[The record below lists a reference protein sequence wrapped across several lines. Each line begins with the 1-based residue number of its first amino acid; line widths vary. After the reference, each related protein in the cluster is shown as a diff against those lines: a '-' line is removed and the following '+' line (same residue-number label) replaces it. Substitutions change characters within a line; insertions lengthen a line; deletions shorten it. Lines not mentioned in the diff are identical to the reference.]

1 MSHDKKISLIGAGN
15 IGTILAFSISRKRLG
30 NITLVDRVKG
40 LAEGKCLDL
49 SQSLS
54 AENLNT
60 KILGTDDISKI
71 KNSHAIVITAGIPRK
86 PGMSRDDLVET
97 NFSIMKE
104 LGNAIKKY
112 SPNAFVIC
120 VTNPLDAMVWSLK
133 EISGIDKRMIVG
145 MAGILDSARFKF
157 FLSNELSV
165 STDSIQTMVLGGH
178 GDTMVPLLRF
188 TSISG
193 IPLSEFIKKKKISKD
208 KVEEIISRTRN
219 GGGEIVALMKNSSAF
234 FSPATSAIEMLES
247 YLFDNR
253 RILPCS
259 AYLEGEYN
267 VEGMCV
273 GVPVIISKDGVEE
286 IIELDLQSSEKDEF
300 DNSVK
305 AVRELVEKCGKLL
318 AQNKN

>member
-1 MSHDKKISLIGAGN
+1 MSHNKKISLIGAGN

-30 NITLVDRVKG
+30 NIILIDRVKG

-71 KNSHAIVITAGIPRK
+71 KNSDAIIITAGIPRK

-133 EISGIDKRMIVG
+133 EITGIDKKMIVG

-157 FLSNELSV
+157 FLSNELSI

-193 IPLSEFIKKKKISKD
+193 IPLSEFIKKKRISKD

-267 VEGMCV
+267 VKGMCV
-273 GVPVIISKDGVEE
+273 GVPVVISKDGVEE
-286 IIELDLQSSEKDEF
+286 IIELDLQNSERNEF

-305 AVRELVEKCGKLL
+305 AVKELVEKCRKLL
-318 AQNKN
+318 A

>member
-15 IGTILAFSISRKRLG
+15 IGTILAFSLSRKRLG
-30 NITLVDRVKG
+30 NITLIDKVKG

-60 KILGTDDISKI
+60 KIMGTDDISKI
-71 KNSHAIVITAGIPRK
+71 KDSDVIIITAGIPRK

-104 LGNAIKKY
+104 IGNAIKKY
-112 SPNAFVIC
+112 SPNAFIIC

-133 EISGIDKRMIVG
+133 EIAGINKQMIVG

-157 FLSNELSV
+157 FLSNALSI

-193 IPLSEFIKKKKISKD
+193 IPLAEFIKENKISKE
-208 KVEEIISRTRN
+208 KVEEIVSRTRN

-234 FSPATSAIEMLES
+234 FSPAASAIEMLES
-247 YLFDNR
+247 YFFDNR

-267 VEGMCV
+267 VNGLCV
-273 GVPVIISKDGVEE
+273 GVPVVIGKHGVEE
-286 IIELDLQSSEKDEF
+286 IIELKLQNFEKEEL
-300 DNSVK
+300 DNSIK
-305 AVRELVEKCGKLL
+305 AVKELVQKCKKLL
-318 AQNKN
+318 V

>member
-1 MSHDKKISLIGAGN
+1 MSHNKKISLIGAGN

-30 NITLVDRVKG
+30 NIILIDRVKG

-71 KNSHAIVITAGIPRK
+71 KNSDAIIITAGIPRK

-133 EISGIDKRMIVG
+133 EIAGIDKRMIVG

-157 FLSNELSV
+157 FLSNELSI

-193 IPLSEFIKKKKISKD
+193 IPLSEFIKKKRISKD
-208 KVEEIISRTRN
+208 KVDEIISRTRN

-267 VEGMCV
+267 VKGMCV
-273 GVPVIISKDGVEE
+273 GVPVVISKDGVEE
-286 IIELDLQSSEKDEF
+286 IIELDLQNSERNEF

-305 AVRELVEKCGKLL
+305 AVKELVEKCRKLL
-318 AQNKN
+318 A

>member
-15 IGTILAFSISRKRLG
+15 IGTILAFSLSRKRLG
-30 NITLVDRVKG
+30 NVTLIDKVKG

-60 KILGTDDISKI
+60 KIMGTDDISKI
-71 KNSHAIVITAGIPRK
+71 KDSDVIIITAGIPRK

-104 LGNAIKKY
+104 IGNAIKKY
-112 SPNAFVIC
+112 SPNAFIIC

-133 EISGIDKRMIVG
+133 EIAGINKQMIVG

-157 FLSNELSV
+157 FLSNALSI

-193 IPLSEFIKKKKISKD
+193 IPLAEFIKENKISKE
-208 KVEEIISRTRN
+208 KVEEIVSRTRN

-247 YLFDNR
+247 YFFDNR

-267 VEGMCV
+267 VSGLCV
-273 GVPVIISKDGVEE
+273 GVPVVIGKHGVEE
-286 IIELDLQSSEKDEF
+286 IIELKLQNFEKEEL
-300 DNSVK
+300 DNSIK
-305 AVRELVEKCGKLL
+305 AVKELVQKCKKLL
-318 AQNKN
+318 V

>member
-104 LGNAIKKY
+104 LGDAIKKY

-133 EISGIDKRMIVG
+133 EITGIDKKMIVG

-157 FLSNELSV
+157 FLSNELSI

-193 IPLSEFIKKKKISKD
+193 IPLSEFIKKKKISKY

-267 VEGMCV
+267 VKGMCV
-273 GVPVIISKDGVEE
+273 GVPVVISKDGVEE
-286 IIELDLQSSEKDEF
+286 IIELDLQNSERNEF

-305 AVRELVEKCGKLL
+305 AVEELVEKCRKLL
-318 AQNKN
+318 A

>member
-1 MSHDKKISLIGAGN
+1 MSHNKKISLIGAGN

-30 NITLVDRVKG
+30 NITLIDRVKG

-71 KNSHAIVITAGIPRK
+71 KNSDAIIITAGIPRK

-133 EISGIDKRMIVG
+133 EIAGIDKRMIVG

-157 FLSNELSV
+157 FLSNELSI

-193 IPLSEFIKKKKISKD
+193 IPLSEFIKKKRISKD

-234 FSPATSAIEMLES
+234 FSPAASAIEMLES

-267 VEGMCV
+267 VKGLCV
-273 GVPVIISKDGVEE
+273 GVPVVISNNGVEE
-286 IIELDLQSSEKDEF
+286 IIELDLQNSEKDEF
-300 DNSVK
+300 DNSVE
-305 AVRELVEKCGKLL
+305 AVREIVQKCKKLL
-318 AQNKN
+318 V

>member
-133 EISGIDKRMIVG
+133 EITGIDKKMIVG

-157 FLSNELSV
+157 FLSNELSI

-193 IPLSEFIKKKKISKD
+193 IPIYEFIKQKRISKD

-267 VEGMCV
+267 VKGMCV
-273 GVPVIISKDGVEE
+273 GVPVVISKDGVEE
-286 IIELDLQSSEKDEF
+286 IIELDLQNSERNEF

-305 AVRELVEKCGKLL
+305 AVKELVEKCRKLL
-318 AQNKN
+318 A

>member
-15 IGTILAFSISRKRLG
+15 IGTILAFSLSRKRLG
-30 NITLVDRVKG
+30 NITLIDKVKG

-60 KILGTDDISKI
+60 KIVGTDDISKI
-71 KNSHAIVITAGIPRK
+71 QDSDVIIITAGIPRK

-97 NFSIMKE
+97 NFLIMKE
-104 LGNAIKKY
+104 LGNAIKEY

-133 EISGIDKRMIVG
+133 EIAGINKQMIVG

-157 FLSNELSV
+157 FLSNELSI

-193 IPLSEFIKKKKISKD
+193 IPLDEFIKKKRVNKE
-208 KVEEIISRTRN
+208 KVEQIVSRTRN

-247 YLFDNR
+247 YFFDNR

-267 VEGMCV
+267 VNGLCV
-273 GVPVIISKDGVEE
+273 GVPIIIGKNGVEE
-286 IIELDLQSSEKDEF
+286 IIELELQNSEKDEF
-300 DNSVK
+300 NNSVE
-305 AVRELVEKCGKLL
+305 AVEELVQKCKKLL
-318 AQNKN
+318 V

>member
-15 IGTILAFSISRKRLG
+15 IGTILAFSLSRKRLG
-30 NITLVDRVKG
+30 NITLIDKVNG

-60 KILGTDDISKI
+60 KIMGTDDISKI
-71 KNSHAIVITAGIPRK
+71 KGSDVIIITAGIPRK

-97 NFSIMKE
+97 NFLIMKE
-104 LGNAIKKY
+104 IGNAIKKY

-133 EISGIDKRMIVG
+133 EIAGINKQMIVG

-157 FLSNELSV
+157 FLSNELSI

-193 IPLSEFIKKKKISKD
+193 IPLAEFIKEKKISKE
-208 KVEEIISRTRN
+208 KVEEIVSRTRN

-234 FSPATSAIEMLES
+234 FSPAASAIEMLES
-247 YLFDNR
+247 YFFDNR

-267 VEGMCV
+267 VNGLCV
-273 GVPVIISKDGVEE
+273 GVPVVIGKHGVEE
-286 IIELDLQSSEKDEF
+286 IIELKLQNFEKEEL
-300 DNSVK
+300 DNSIK
-305 AVRELVEKCGKLL
+305 AVKELVQKCKKLL
-318 AQNKN
+318 V

>member
-104 LGNAIKKY
+104 LGSAIKKY

-133 EISGIDKRMIVG
+133 EITGIDKKMIVG

-157 FLSNELSV
+157 FLSNELSI

-193 IPLSEFIKKKKISKD
+193 IPLSEFIKKKKISKY

-267 VEGMCV
+267 VKGMCV
-273 GVPVIISKDGVEE
+273 GVPVVISKDGVEE
-286 IIELDLQSSEKDEF
+286 IIELDLQNSERNEF

-305 AVRELVEKCGKLL
+305 AVKELVEKCRKLL
-318 AQNKN
+318 A

>member
-133 EISGIDKRMIVG
+133 EITGIDKKMIVG

-157 FLSNELSV
+157 FLSNELSI

-193 IPLSEFIKKKKISKD
+193 IPLSEFIKKK
-208 KVEEIISRTRN
+208 
-219 GGGEIVALMKNSSAF
+219 
-234 FSPATSAIEMLES
+234 
-247 YLFDNR
+247 
-253 RILPCS
+253 
-259 AYLEGEYN
+259 
-267 VEGMCV
+267 
-273 GVPVIISKDGVEE
+273 
-286 IIELDLQSSEKDEF
+286 
-300 DNSVK
+300 
-305 AVRELVEKCGKLL
+305 
-318 AQNKN
+318 NKQR

>member
-15 IGTILAFSISRKRLG
+15 IGTILAFSLSRKRLG
-30 NITLVDRVKG
+30 NVTLIDKVKG

-60 KILGTDDISKI
+60 KIMGTDDISKI
-71 KNSHAIVITAGIPRK
+71 KDSDVIIITAGIPRK

-104 LGNAIKKY
+104 IGNAIKKY
-112 SPNAFVIC
+112 SPNAFIIC

-133 EISGIDKRMIVG
+133 EIAGINKQMIVG

-157 FLSNELSV
+157 FLSNELSI

-193 IPLSEFIKKKKISKD
+193 IPLAEFIKEKKISKE
-208 KVEEIISRTRN
+208 KVEEIVSRTRN

-247 YLFDNR
+247 YFFDNR

-267 VEGMCV
+267 VNGLCV
-273 GVPVIISKDGVEE
+273 GVPIVIGKGGVEE
-286 IIELDLQSSEKDEF
+286 IIELKLQNFEKEEL
-300 DNSVK
+300 DNSIK
-305 AVRELVEKCGKLL
+305 AVKELVQKCKKLL
-318 AQNKN
+318 V

>member
-133 EISGIDKRMIVG
+133 EITGIDKKMIVG

-157 FLSNELSV
+157 FLSNELSI

-193 IPLSEFIKKKKISKD
+193 IPLSEFIKKKRISKD
-208 KVEEIISRTRN
+208 KVDEIISRTRN

-267 VEGMCV
+267 VKGMCV
-273 GVPVIISKDGVEE
+273 GVPVVISKDGVEE
-286 IIELDLQSSEKDEF
+286 IIELDLQNSERNEF

-305 AVRELVEKCGKLL
+305 AVNELVQKCRKLL
-318 AQNKN
+318 A

>member
-15 IGTILAFSISRKRLG
+15 IGTILAFSLSRKRLG
-30 NITLVDRVKG
+30 NITLIDKVKG

-60 KILGTDDISKI
+60 KIVGTDDISKI
-71 KNSHAIVITAGIPRK
+71 QDSDVIIITAGIPRK

-97 NFSIMKE
+97 NFSIMTE
-104 LGNAIKKY
+104 LGDAIKEY
-112 SPNAFVIC
+112 SPSAFVIC

-133 EISGIDKRMIVG
+133 EITGIDKKMIVG

-157 FLSNELSV
+157 FLSNELSI

-193 IPLSEFIKKKKISKD
+193 IPLSEFIKQKRISKD
-208 KVEEIISRTRN
+208 KVEKIISRTRN

-253 RILPCS
+253 RILACS

-267 VEGMCV
+267 VRGMCV
-273 GVPVIISKDGVEE
+273 GVPVVISKDGVEE
-286 IIELDLQSSEKDEF
+286 IIELDLQNSERNEF

-305 AVRELVEKCGKLL
+305 AVKELVQKCRKLL
-318 AQNKN
+318 A

>member
-71 KNSHAIVITAGIPRK
+71 KNSDAIVITAGIPRK

-133 EISGIDKRMIVG
+133 EITGIDKRMIVG

-157 FLSNELSV
+157 FLSNELSI

-267 VEGMCV
+267 VKGMCV
-273 GVPVIISKDGVEE
+273 GVPVVISKDGVEE
-286 IIELDLQSSEKDEF
+286 IIELDLQNSEKDEF

-305 AVRELVEKCGKLL
+305 AVRRACTKM
-318 AQNKN
+318 

>member
-104 LGNAIKKY
+104 LGSAIKKY

-133 EISGIDKRMIVG
+133 EITGIDKRMIVG

-157 FLSNELSV
+157 FLSNELSI

-193 IPLSEFIKKKKISKD
+193 IPLSEFIKKKRISKD
-208 KVEEIISRTRN
+208 KVDEIISRTRN

-267 VEGMCV
+267 VKGMCV
-273 GVPVIISKDGVEE
+273 GVPVVISKDGVEE
-286 IIELDLQSSEKDEF
+286 IIELDLQNSERNEF

-305 AVRELVEKCGKLL
+305 AVKELVEKCRKLL
-318 AQNKN
+318 A

>member
-133 EISGIDKRMIVG
+133 EITGIDKKMIVG

-157 FLSNELSV
+157 FLSNELSI

-178 GDTMVPLLRF
+178 GDTMVHLLRF

-193 IPLSEFIKKKKISKD
+193 IPLSEFIKKKRISKD

-267 VEGMCV
+267 VKGMCV
-273 GVPVIISKDGVEE
+273 GVPVVISKDGVEE
-286 IIELDLQSSEKDEF
+286 IIELDLQNSERNEF

-305 AVRELVEKCGKLL
+305 AVQELVEKCRKLL
-318 AQNKN
+318 A

>member
-30 NITLVDRVKG
+30 NIILVDRVKG

-71 KNSHAIVITAGIPRK
+71 KNSDAIVITAGIPRK

-97 NFSIMKE
+97 NFLIMKE

-133 EISGIDKRMIVG
+133 EITGIDKRMIVG

-157 FLSNELSV
+157 FLSNELSI

-193 IPLSEFIKKKKISKD
+193 IPLSEFIKQKRISKD
-208 KVEEIISRTRN
+208 KVEKIISRTRN

-267 VEGMCV
+267 VKGMCV
-273 GVPVIISKDGVEE
+273 GVPVVISKDGVEE
-286 IIELDLQSSEKDEF
+286 IIELDLQNSERNEF

-305 AVRELVEKCGKLL
+305 AVKELVQKCRKLL
-318 AQNKN
+318 A

>member
-71 KNSHAIVITAGIPRK
+71 KNSDAIIITAGIPRK

-133 EISGIDKRMIVG
+133 EITGIDKRMIVG

-157 FLSNELSV
+157 FLSNELSI

-267 VEGMCV
+267 VKGMCV
-273 GVPVIISKDGVEE
+273 GVPVVISKDGVEE
-286 IIELDLQSSEKDEF
+286 IIELDLQNSERNEF

-305 AVRELVEKCGKLL
+305 AVEELVQKCRKLL
-318 AQNKN
+318 A

>member
-104 LGNAIKKY
+104 LGSAIKKY

-133 EISGIDKRMIVG
+133 EITGIDKKMIVG

-157 FLSNELSV
+157 FLSNELSI

-193 IPLSEFIKKKKISKD
+193 IPLSEFIKKKRISKD

-267 VEGMCV
+267 VKGMCV
-273 GVPVIISKDGVEE
+273 GVPVVISKDGVEE
-286 IIELDLQSSEKDEF
+286 IIELDLQNSERNEF

-305 AVRELVEKCGKLL
+305 AVNELVQKCRKLL
-318 AQNKN
+318 A

>member
-133 EISGIDKRMIVG
+133 EITGIDKRMIVG

-157 FLSNELSV
+157 FLSNELSI

-193 IPLSEFIKKKKISKD
+193 IPLSEFIKKKRISKD

-267 VEGMCV
+267 VKGMCV
-273 GVPVIISKDGVEE
+273 GVPVVISKDGVEE
-286 IIELDLQSSEKDEF
+286 IIELDLQNSERNEF

-305 AVRELVEKCGKLL
+305 AVKELVEKCRKLL
-318 AQNKN
+318 A

>member
-133 EISGIDKRMIVG
+133 EITGIDKRMIVG

-157 FLSNELSV
+157 FLSNELSI

-193 IPLSEFIKKKKISKD
+193 IPLSEFIKKKRISKD
-208 KVEEIISRTRN
+208 KVDEIISRTRN

-267 VEGMCV
+267 VKGMCV
-273 GVPVIISKDGVEE
+273 GVPVVISKDGVEE
-286 IIELDLQSSEKDEF
+286 IIELDLQNSERNEF

-305 AVRELVEKCGKLL
+305 AVKELVEKCRKLL
-318 AQNKN
+318 A

>member
-1 MSHDKKISLIGAGN
+1 MVHNKKISLIGAGN

-30 NITLVDRVKG
+30 NIILIDRVKG

-104 LGNAIKKY
+104 LGDAIKKY

-133 EISGIDKRMIVG
+133 EIAGIDKSMIVG

-157 FLSNELSV
+157 FLSNELSI

-193 IPLSEFIKKKKISKD
+193 IPLFEFIKKKRISKD

-267 VEGMCV
+267 VKGMCV
-273 GVPVIISKDGVEE
+273 GVPVVISKDGVEE
-286 IIELDLQSSEKDEF
+286 IIELDLQNSEKDEF

-305 AVRELVEKCGKLL
+305 AVKELVQKCRKLL
-318 AQNKN
+318 A

>member
-1 MSHDKKISLIGAGN
+1 MVHNKKISLIGAGN

-30 NITLVDRVKG
+30 NIILIDRVKG

-71 KNSHAIVITAGIPRK
+71 KNSDAIIITAGIPRK

-133 EISGIDKRMIVG
+133 EIAGIDKSMIVG

-157 FLSNELSV
+157 FLSNELSI

-193 IPLSEFIKKKKISKD
+193 IPLFEFIKKKRISKD

-234 FSPATSAIEMLES
+234 FSPAASAIEMLES

-253 RILPCS
+253 RVLPCS

-267 VEGMCV
+267 VKGLCV
-273 GVPVIISKDGVEE
+273 GVPVVISNNGVEE
-286 IIELDLQSSEKDEF
+286 IIELDLQNSEKDEF
-300 DNSVK
+300 DNSVE
-305 AVRELVEKCGKLL
+305 AVREIVQKCKKLL
-318 AQNKN
+318 V

>member
-133 EISGIDKRMIVG
+133 EITGIDKKMIVG

-157 FLSNELSV
+157 FLSNELSI

-193 IPLSEFIKKKKISKD
+193 IPLSEFIKKKKISKY

-267 VEGMCV
+267 VKGMCV
-273 GVPVIISKDGVEE
+273 GVPVVISKDGVEE
-286 IIELDLQSSEKDEF
+286 IIELDLQNSERNEF

-305 AVRELVEKCGKLL
+305 AVKELVEKCRKLL
-318 AQNKN
+318 A